1 MAPARQLLGN
11 LLMID
16 DDDEMEEEESKKNE
30 EATIGPFWQKN
41 KKKLTSKNKIN
52 QLIRISRDK
61 YICLDWDKCR
71 YFTWDKK
78 RKSIALLKNR

>member
-16 DDDEMEEEESKKNE
+16 DDDEMDEEESKKNE
-30 EATIGPFWQKN
+30 DAKTIGPFWQKN

-52 QLIRISRDK
+52 
-61 YICLDWDKCR
+61 
-71 YFTWDKK
+71 
-78 RKSIALLKNR
+78 

>member
-52 QLIRISRDK
+52 
-61 YICLDWDKCR
+61 
-71 YFTWDKK
+71 
-78 RKSIALLKNR
+78 